1 MRPRHNFPTIPAFS
15 NFSIGGR
22 ETFKGK
28 FPLEDENL
36 IMLNAPQTALVINQS
51 SLFTF
56 KNYRHQ
62 MMYENWL
69 EGQYGYR
76 KVIDDNTSSSAGS
89 SLSEMT
95 FSPKMLAK
103 NSHFLACLVTFPRAN
118 KVFVQLEKFCLNF
131 SATKIM
137 ADQITFLSLVFRVS
151 LVCGG
156 LGRLPP
162 TEVCVQAQDRA
173 STPADTPETETHPT
187 SLKSSMSM
195 SP

>member
-1 MRPRHNFPTIPAFS
+1 
-15 NFSIGGR
+15 
-22 ETFKGK
+22 
-28 FPLEDENL
+28 
-36 IMLNAPQTALVINQS
+36 MLNAPQTALVINQS

-76 KVIDDNTSSSAGS
+76 RVIDDNTSSSAGS

-103 NSHFLACLVTFPRAN
+103 NSHFQACLVTFPRAN
-118 KVFVQLEKFCLNF
+118 NVFVQLEKFCLNF

-137 ADQITFLSLVFRVS
+137 ADQITFLSLVFGFSCFTGVRRVGKTPS
-151 LVCGG
+151 DWG
-156 LGRLPP
+156 LCPSSGSGLDTCRHARDRDPPNLP
-162 TEVCVQAQDRA
+162 
-173 STPADTPETETHPT
+173 
-187 SLKSSMSM
+187 
-195 SP
+195 